1 MFIVNL
7 MLSTRRPSVWQFC
20 NQTTETKWHIN
31 GLCIVQ
37 AQPQIPEALIE
48 LNSIIE

>member
-48 LNSIIE
+48 LNSIIK